1 MDLYKMPTLA
11 SRFDKLQ
18 KITVGLIAEK
28 GVSEYG
34 MVKKDVDDIVAVQ
47 AIWTPKQAATKDPMN
62 KNKAATT
69 LRDDYQI
76 IYTAKLVIVYDTFL
90 INNDKIDAADR
101 EAMGIHDKSKNKT
114 VIPEPD
120 TAPKV
125 SIVFAILQHIFKMR
139 NALTN
144 RLGRPKG
151 VGFME
156 VWYKIG
162 GTPPVEFT
170 DANLK
175 INIHKSGQ
183 SITFELSQK
192 GEIVY
197 YFARWV
203 SGKGAYGPWTE
214 MFSAGI
220 V

>member
-1 MDLYKMPTLA
+1 
-11 SRFDKLQ
+11 
-18 KITVGLIAEK
+18 
-28 GVSEYG
+28 
-34 MVKKDVDDIVAVQ
+34 
-47 AIWTPKQAATKDPMN
+47 
-62 KNKAATT
+62 
-69 LRDDYQI
+69 
-76 IYTAKLVIVYDTFL
+76 
-90 INNDKIDAADR
+90 
-101 EAMGIHDKSKNKT
+101 MGIHSLAKNKT
-114 VIPEPD
+114 TIPDPD

-162 GTPPVEFT
+162 GTAPVEFK